1 LFLCLRVL
9 EKIAKMWQFVRK
21 PKALK
26 QQGATEDIEMI
37 HLNPPTRPGVSAR
50 PFVLR
55 LTLGCGL
62 LTLIAA
68 CDKPLD
74 FDLRSSENG
83 FTTAGAAQKPTA
95 ERPEPDDRGVI
106 SYPNYQVAV
115 ARQGDTLNDV
125 ATRVGADPTKLAS
138 FNGISPEVPLR
149 AGEII
154 ALPTRVAEPSAA
166 TGAVQPGGVDIT
178 TLASNAID
186 SSSSPLVR
194 TTTLEPASS
203 APKVTSTQEPVRHQ
217 VQRGET
223 AYTIARLYK
232 VPVQN
237 LAEWN
242 GLGSDFAVREDQF
255 LLIPVARQAPPK
267 LIAATPAPGAG
278 SPTPTP
284 PSATEPL
291 PAEKLAPASTPAPK
305 PDVDIGKTTGATTAA
320 AMAMPVQGN
329 IIREYS
335 KGKNDGID
343 ISGSAGAPVKAAA
356 NGTVAAITS
365 DENQVPIVVV
375 RHPDN
380 LLTVYANITDIAVK
394 KGDKVKRGQ
403 TLAKL
408 RSGKDAYAH
417 FEVRKGFDSVDPIP
431 YLR

>member
-1 LFLCLRVL
+1 
-9 EKIAKMWQFVRK
+9 
-21 PKALK
+21 
-26 QQGATEDIEMI
+26 MI
-37 HLNPPTRPGVSAR
+37 HLNPPARPVVSAR
-50 PFVLR
+50 PRVLH

-74 FDLRSSENG
+74 FDLRGSEGG
-83 FTTAGAAQKPTA
+83 FTTADAARNATA
-95 ERPEPDDRGVI
+95 GRPVPDDRGVI

-125 ATRVGADPTKLAS
+125 ATRVGADPAKLGS
-138 FNGISPEVPLR
+138 FNGIAPDVPLR
-149 AGEII
+149 IGEII
-154 ALPTRVAEPSAA
+154 ALPSRVAEPSASI
-166 TGAVQPGGVDIT
+166 GGVDIT
-178 TLASNAID
+178 TLAGNAID
-186 SSSSPLVR
+186 SSSSGLVR
-194 TTTLEPASS
+194 TSTLEPATS
-203 APKVTSTQEPVRHQ
+203 AAKATPLQEPVRHQ

-223 AYTIARLYK
+223 AYIIARLYK

-242 GLGSDFAVREDQF
+242 GLGSDFAVREGQF

-267 LIAATPAPGAG
+267 SVAVAPVPGAG

-284 PSATEPL
+284 PSAAKPL
-291 PAEKLAPASTPAPK
+291 PAEKPAPASTPAPK
-305 PDVDIGKTTGATTAA
+305 PDVDIGKTTSATSSA
-320 AMAMPVQGN
+320 AMTMPVQGN
-329 IIREYS
+329 IIREFS

-356 NGTVAAITS
+356 SGTVLSVTT
-365 DENQVPIVVV
+365 DENKVPIVIV

-380 LLTVYANITDIAVK
+380 LLTVYYGITDTSVK

-408 RSGKDAYAH
+408 RSGKDAYLH
-417 FEVRKGFDSVDPIP
+417 FEVRQGFDSVDPIP

>member
-1 LFLCLRVL
+1 
-9 EKIAKMWQFVRK
+9 
-21 PKALK
+21 
-26 QQGATEDIEMI
+26 MI
-37 HLNPPTRPGVSAR
+37 HLNPPARPGVSAR

-74 FDLRSSENG
+74 FDLRSSDNG
-83 FTTAGAAQKPTA
+83 FTTAGAAQTPTA
-95 ERPEPDDRGVI
+95 ERPAPDDRGVI

-115 ARQGDTLNDV
+115 ARQGDTLNDI
-125 ATRVGADPTKLAS
+125 ATRVGADPAKLAS
-138 FNGISPEVPLR
+138 FNGISTDVPLR
-149 AGEII
+149 TGEII

-166 TGAVQPGGVDIT
+166 TGGVDIA
-178 TLASNAID
+178 TLAGNAID

-203 APKVTSTQEPVRHQ
+203 PAKVTAVQEPVRHQ

-242 GLGSDFAVREDQF
+242 GLGSDFAVREGQF

-267 LIAATPAPGAG
+267 LVAATPAPGAG

-291 PAEKLAPASTPAPK
+291 PAEKIAPASTPAPK
-305 PDVDIGKTTGATTAA
+305 PDVDVGKTTSATTAT

-380 LLTVYANITDIAVK
+380 LLTVYSNITDIAVK

-408 RSGKDAYAH
+408 RAGKDTYAH